1 MRLDAVLHTRD
12 LRAISELAINAEKV
26 GHQRIWV
33 TEEGSDPFLSA
44 YAAVMDTS
52 RAEVGTA
59 VAIAFARSPMTVAMS
74 AWQLADRSEG
84 RFVLG
89 LGSQV
94 KAHIERRYS
103 MPWGKPVGRMRDYI
117 LALRAIWTSWR
128 TGVRLDHQG
137 PYYTHTLSA
146 PFWHPAMH
154 GHDIPI
160 WLAAVGPQMV
170 ELAGE
175 LCDGL
180 LLHPFSNRA
189 YENDVVLPALQRGLA
204 KSGRDIS
211 AIEISRPTFMVMADD
226 EPQRQTRI
234 DQARRQ
240 LAFYASTAAYRP
252 VLEAIGCAE
261 LQPALAQLVREQ
273 KWDSLAGLLDDDLL
287 AHFVVVGTPEE
298 MPQRTRDHLPDFV
311 TTTSP
316 YTGWAV
322 DDPGRLAA
330 IVSRFS
336 DVRRSSGHAEMSP
349 T

>member
-1 MRLDAVLHTRD
+1 VRIDAVLHTKN
-12 LRAISELAINAEKV
+12 LRSVGEQAINAEKV

-44 YAAVMDTS
+44 YTAILDTS

-59 VAIAFARSPMTVAMS
+59 VAVAFARSPMTVAMS
-74 AWQLADRSEG
+74 AWQLADQSDG

-103 MPWGKPVGRMRDYI
+103 MPWGKPVARMRDYI
-117 LALRAIWTSWR
+117 LALSAIWASWR
-128 TGVRLDHQG
+128 TGARLDHQG

-146 PFWHPAMH
+146 PFWQPALH
-154 GHDIPI
+154 SHEIPI
-160 WLAAVGPQMV
+160 WLAAVGPKMV

-175 LCDGL
+175 FCDGL
-180 LLHPFSNRA
+180 LLHPFSNSA
-189 YENDVVLPALQRGLA
+189 YEEQVVLPALHRGLE

-226 EPQRQTRI
+226 ERQHQTRI
-234 DQARRQ
+234 EQARRQ

-252 VLEAIGCAE
+252 VLDAIGCAD

-273 KWDSLAGLLDDDLL
+273 KWDSLGGLLDDDFL

-316 YTGWAV
+316 YAGWAV

-330 IVSRFS
+330 ILSRFADLRQS
-336 DVRRSSGHAEMSP
+336 PRRAELSP

>member
-1 MRLDAVLHTRD
+1 MRIDAVLHTKD
-12 LRAISELAINAEKV
+12 LRTVGEQAISAEKV

-52 RAEVGTA
+52 QADVGTA
-59 VAIAFARSPMTVAMS
+59 VAVAFARSPMTVAMS
-74 AWQLADRSEG
+74 AWQLADQSNG

-103 MPWGKPVGRMRDYI
+103 MPWGKPVARMRDYI
-117 LALRAIWTSWR
+117 LALRAIWASWR
-128 TGVRLDHQG
+128 TGARLDHQG

-146 PFWHPAMH
+146 PFWHPAVH
-154 GHDIPI
+154 SHAIPI
-160 WLAAVGPQMV
+160 WLAAVGPRMV

-180 LLHPFSNRA
+180 LLHPFSNRD
-189 YENDVVLPALQRGLA
+189 YEHQVVLPALQRGLA

-226 EPQRQTRI
+226 ERQLQTRM

-252 VLEAIGCAE
+252 VLEAIGCAD

-273 KWDSLAGLLDDDLL
+273 KWDSLAGLLDDDFL

-298 MPQRTRDHLPDFV
+298 MPQRARDLLPDFV

-316 YTGWAV
+316 YAGWAV

-330 IVSRFS
+330 ILPRFA
-336 DVRRSSGHAEMSP
+336 DVRPSPRRDEMSP